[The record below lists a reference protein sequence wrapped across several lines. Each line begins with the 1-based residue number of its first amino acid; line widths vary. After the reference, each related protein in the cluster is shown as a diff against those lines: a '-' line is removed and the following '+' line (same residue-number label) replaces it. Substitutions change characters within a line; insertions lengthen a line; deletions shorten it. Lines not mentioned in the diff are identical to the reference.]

1 MRALSRATLP
11 RSTSLGAAA
20 APARDMNL
28 LKPMPVEPSA
38 QRPADGRSPLPALAL
53 LALGI
58 LTACAPALRL
68 GEAQPDRLAL
78 PTAAVVAGAEFAQDA
93 SAVHWRS
100 FFRDERL
107 HALIEAALAHNR
119 DLRQAAARVE
129 EARAQ
134 WALARAERLPSLN
147 LLGQLQMENTL
158 ADGLSFAP
166 RRRLD
171 LGLATA
177 SYEMD
182 FFGRLAGLS
191 DAAKA
196 NFLATEEARR
206 AAELALIGQ
215 VAELYHAQRFTET
228 ALERARSQV
237 ISRLQS
243 VDILEKAKAI
253 GVIDDLETEQAQAL
267 LEDARAQRTQLG
279 HVLNQTQNLLRLL
292 VGPRAAAADLPPG
305 LSPQQLLAAPGAELG
320 VSAEVLLLR
329 PDILAAE
336 QRLQAAQANI
346 KAARAAFFPRVALT
360 ASVGTAS
367 AGLNGLFSAGAWA
380 FRPSLSL
387 PLFDGGRTQAGLDIA
402 KARELAV
409 IAAYE
414 RTVEQ
419 AFREVAD
426 QLSARESLAVQASS
440 AQRSLQAFQLRLRIH
455 RQRFEAGM
463 SGYLEVLEAERQVLT
478 AEQALMQL
486 QRVQL
491 EAHVGLYRA
500 LGGGSLAQEHAPAAR
515 EMVRAAAATAHQ
527 RPN

>member
-1 MRALSRATLP
+1 
-11 RSTSLGAAA
+11 
-20 APARDMNL
+20 MNL
-28 LKPMPVEPSA
+28 LKTQSAGPSA
-38 QRPADGRSPLPALAL
+38 VHAAGVRTRPYALAP
-53 LALGI
+53 LALAI
-58 LTACAPALRL
+58 LTACAPPLRL
-68 GEAQPDRLAL
+68 GEAQPDRLVL
-78 PTAAVVAGAEFAQDA
+78 PRHAGAAAAELPQDA

-100 FFRDERL
+100 FFKDERL
-107 HALIEAALAHNR
+107 HTLIEAALLHNR

-129 EARAQ
+129 EAKAQ

-158 ADGLSFAP
+158 TDGLSFAP

-191 DAAKA
+191 EAAKA

-206 AAELALIGQ
+206 ATELALIGQ
-215 VAELYHAQRFTET
+215 VAELYHAQRFTEA

-237 ISRLQS
+237 TSRVQS
-243 VDILEKAKAI
+243 LDILEKAKTI

-267 LEDARAQRTQLG
+267 LEDSRSQRTQLG
-279 HVLNQTQNLLRLL
+279 HMLNQTQNLLRLL
-292 VGPRAAAADLPPG
+292 VGPRAAAEDLPAG
-305 LSPQQLLAAPGAELG
+305 LSPQQLLAAPAAELG
-320 VSAEVLLLR
+320 VSADVLLLR

-336 QRLQAAQANI
+336 QRLHSAQANI

-426 QLSARESLAVQASS
+426 QLSARHSLAVQASS
-440 AQRSLQAFQLRLRIH
+440 AQRSLQAFQLRLKIH

-463 SGYLEVLEAERQVLT
+463 SGYLEVLEAERQALS
-478 AEQALMQL
+478 AEQSLMQL
-486 QRVQL
+486 QRAQL

-500 LGGGSLAQEHAPAAR
+500 LGGGSMTQEPAPAPNEAI
-515 EMVRAAAATAHQ
+515 RAAASTAPQ
-527 RPN
+527 RQN